1 MRTHNCPIELG
12 PINFEGKCNWCGLDE
27 FEEFTDEENEKTVD
41 EYFAKHKN
49 PIKNDDHNNLIDK
62 FLEEA
67 KAIKN
72 LHSNKDFQ
80 GLTDQE
86 VLALF
91 NIEGTA
97 DTSIDARI
105 YLTAYKQIE
114 AALRDKNS

>member
-1 MRTHNCPIELG
+1 MNIR
-12 PINFEGKCNWCGLDE
+12 E
-27 FEEFTDEENEKTVD
+27 FK
-41 EYFAKHKN
+41 
-49 PIKNDDHNNLIDK
+49 
-62 FLEEA
+62 
-67 KAIKN
+67 
-72 LHSNKDFQ
+72 

-114 AALRDKNS
+114 AALKDKNI